1 MDPFGLQETIDLLVM
16 PFIGVLVMLIV
27 TLWIKDFAA
36 KMAKGIMFSMN
47 KSFQEGDKVILDGEE
62 ALIVKIGMTQ
72 TVFGVTKSEGVWDG
86 DYVWRYVPNDRIPF
100 LKLEKVIFDHMPNK
114 NATRIDKNADEI
126 RGLKKDA

>member
-47 KSFQEGDKVILDGEE
+47 KSFQEGDKLSTS
-62 ALIVKIGMTQ
+62 KYQ
-72 TVFGVTKSEGVWDG
+72 KF
-86 DYVWRYVPNDRIPF
+86 P
-100 LKLEKVIFDHMPNK
+100 
-114 NATRIDKNADEI
+114 
-126 RGLKKDA
+126 